1 MYRDRDLSG
10 YKTIFITDRTDL
22 EKQLKDTAKSIG
34 YTMNVAHSI
43 AKLKELLATNTPDLI
58 MGMIHKF
65 QEHELIQ
72 AFPVLNKGDKILVMI
87 DEAHRSQYKFLGANL
102 NKSLPN
108 AVKIAFTG
116 TPIDKTE
123 KTFGDYID
131 KYSMRQAVDDGVTVE
146 IIYEGRTHSAG
157 VTDREAMNKRFED
170 VFGAASEE
178 TRKQILGRYTWKAYL
193 EAEDTIP
200 ATMTSSLAFA
210 RAKISPTVRGCV
222 IYAMSLPFLFCF

>member
-1 MYRDRDLSG
+1 
-10 YKTIFITDRTDL
+10 
-22 EKQLKDTAKSIG
+22 
-34 YTMNVAHSI
+34 MNVAHSI

-72 AFPVLNKGDKILVMI
+72 AFPVLNTSEKILVMI

-123 KTFGDYID
+123 KAFGDYID
-131 KYSMRQAVDDGVTVE
+131 KYSIRQAVDDGVTVE

-157 VTDREAMNKRFED
+157 RDRPRGDE
-170 VFGAASEE
+170 
-178 TRKQILGRYTWKAYL
+178 Q
-193 EAEDTIP
+193 
-200 ATMTSSLAFA
+200 AF
-210 RAKISPTVRGCV
+210 
-222 IYAMSLPFLFCF
+222 